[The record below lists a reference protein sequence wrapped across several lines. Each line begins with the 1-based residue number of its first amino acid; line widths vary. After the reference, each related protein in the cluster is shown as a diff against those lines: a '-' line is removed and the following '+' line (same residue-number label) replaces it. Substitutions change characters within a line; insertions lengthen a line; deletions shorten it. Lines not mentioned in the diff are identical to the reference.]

1 MSISYLT
8 SAMMIA
14 VGHDLLNNPSKL
26 SILERDAL
34 TTAYIEPL
42 RAVQKELVVLTT
54 DDGEVKARLKEVSEE
69 LAAQDQIHDRLARG
83 IFRGLEC
90 AADLAATP
98 EEAEPYV
105 RVRELLFPQE
115 LAINTLGYM
124 EQGGNVL
131 AVKSRATPAVREVLR
146 SVCVGAHTLE
156 EAFDAWVANG
166 EAMSARVAE
175 RAALS
180 GDEDDTRVSA
190 GDLHQAR
197 LRWMRV
203 VKALVAALDMLDVDE
218 DERRRLLA
226 TLHEA
231 EVRATKAR
239 EIEVAGREKGQ
250 EEGGQSPEAPADP
263 VVDGEVE
270 ERV

>member
-1 MSISYLT
+1 M
-8 SAMMIA
+8 
-14 VGHDLLNNPSKL
+14 
-26 SILERDAL
+26 
-34 TTAYIEPL
+34 
-42 RAVQKELVVLTT
+42 
-54 DDGEVKARLKEVSEE
+54 
-69 LAAQDQIHDRLARG
+69 
-83 IFRGLEC
+83 
-90 AADLAATP
+90 
-98 EEAEPYV
+98 
-105 RVRELLFPQE
+105 
-115 LAINTLGYM
+115 
-124 EQGGNVL
+124 
-131 AVKSRATPAVREVLR
+131 
-146 SVCVGAHTLE
+146 GAHTLE

-231 EVRATKAR
+231 EIRATKAR

-250 EEGGQSPEAPADP
+250 EEPEVPEVGGD
-263 VVDGEVE
+263 VE
-270 ERV
+270 EPV

>member
-1 MSISYLT
+1 MHGASRDDQDTFMDSRLAGSSRSSVARQRTRRSTTMSISYLT

-14 VGHDLLNNPSKL
+14 VGHDLLSNPSKL

-42 RAVQKELVVLTT
+42 RAVQKELVVLTA
-54 DDGEVKARLKEVSEE
+54 DDGEVKARLKDVSAE

-115 LAINTLGYM
+115 LAINALGYM

-131 AVKSRATPAVREVLR
+131 AVKSRATSGVRDVLR
-146 SVCVGAHTLE
+146 SVCVGAHTME
-156 EAFDAWVANG
+156 EAFD
-166 EAMSARVAE
+166 
-175 RAALS
+175 
-180 GDEDDTRVSA
+180 
-190 GDLHQAR
+190 
-197 LRWMRV
+197 
-203 VKALVAALDMLDVDE
+203 
-218 DERRRLLA
+218 
-226 TLHEA
+226 
-231 EVRATKAR
+231 
-239 EIEVAGREKGQ
+239 
-250 EEGGQSPEAPADP
+250 
-263 VVDGEVE
+263 
-270 ERV
+270 